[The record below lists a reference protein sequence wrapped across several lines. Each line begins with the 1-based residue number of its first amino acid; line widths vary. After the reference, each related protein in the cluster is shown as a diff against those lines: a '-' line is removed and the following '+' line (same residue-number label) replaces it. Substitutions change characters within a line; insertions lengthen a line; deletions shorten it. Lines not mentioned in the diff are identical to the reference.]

1 MGVEV
6 FWLPELGPW
15 TDAVHS
21 TGATCLIIVG
31 AFCAAGLLVR
41 GYRLLL
47 QALAWLL
54 GK

>member
-6 FWLPELGPW
+6 FWLPELGTW

-21 TGATCLIIVG
+21 AGTTCLIIVG
-31 AFCAAGLLVR
+31 AFCAFGLLVR
-41 GYRLLL
+41 VYRLLL
-47 QALAWLL
+47 QALAWVL